1 MHARVLV
8 FLMVIAAAPPALAL
22 DACFADSVGSWRG
35 PVWNGTGLQTMD
47 TTFQLGSDGA
57 LAGRYRIH
65 DFVPFDGTLTELRK
79 TGDCAADFTWH
90 DRDGTG
96 VVNIHFEPE
105 LGRFLGRWGTTDP
118 RPELEFNGYRT
129 GPKPIS

>member
-1 MHARVLV
+1 MHARSLV
-8 FLMVIAAAPPALAL
+8 FLVVLSAARPALAL

-47 TTFQLGSDGA
+47 TTFQAGSDGI
-57 LAGRYRIH
+57 LTGQYHIH
-65 DFVPFDGTLTELRK
+65 DFVPFDGTLTEMRQ
-79 TGDCAADFTWH
+79 TGDCAADFVWR

-96 VVNIHFEPE
+96 VVHIRFEPE
-105 LGRFLGRWGTTDP
+105 LGRFVGRWGTADP
-118 RPELEFNGYRT
+118 LPGLEFNGYRT